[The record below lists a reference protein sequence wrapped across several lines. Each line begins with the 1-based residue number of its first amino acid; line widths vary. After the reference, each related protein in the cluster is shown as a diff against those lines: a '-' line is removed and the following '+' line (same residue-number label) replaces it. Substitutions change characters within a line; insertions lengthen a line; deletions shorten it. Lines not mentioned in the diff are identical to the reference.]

1 MTKPKATTM
10 PVTDIR
16 DAKAFREMGVPLNTP
31 VIDGGELPA
40 PAAKAME
47 DGFKAAM
54 AFRRRIYAYGDNP
67 NASTFAALKR
77 AFQRFMSKTVSD
89 DPIGAALL
97 ESEFASI
104 RAEWSDVFEAGERIE
119 VGPPMWPW
127 EPTEATKMRQ
137 RNPGL

>member
-1 MTKPKATTM
+1 MS
-10 PVTDIR
+10 VTNLR

-31 VIDGGELPA
+31 VVDGGELPA

-54 AFRRRIYAYGDNP
+54 AFRKRIYAWGDNP

-77 AFQRFMSKTVSD
+77 AFDRFMAKTVSD
-89 DPIGAALL
+89 DPIGAAIL

-104 RAEWSDVFEAGERIE
+104 RTEWAAAFERALAGEEIR

-127 EPTEATKMRQ
+127 EPTKATKMRQ